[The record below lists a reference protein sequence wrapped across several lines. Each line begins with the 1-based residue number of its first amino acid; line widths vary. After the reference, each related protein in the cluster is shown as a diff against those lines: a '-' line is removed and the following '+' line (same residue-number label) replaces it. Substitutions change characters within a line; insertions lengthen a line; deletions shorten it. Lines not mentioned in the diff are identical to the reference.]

1 MTNRNQ
7 PRTKPNRL
15 RAYVRRTMLTAAR
28 DYAGWNAK
36 RRTAES
42 TKSACMDYTR
52 GTGTGTWS
60 DLIYTRDVAR
70 MFNTYRT
77 DVRSAI
83 LDFLSE
89 TGVPVSNDVRRDDST
104 TFADMLSVT
113 GSRIVWC
120 DRACDWQ
127 LDGSPERAD
136 VACLAIR
143 FAVEWYAG
151 EVARELCPD
160 L

>member
-1 MTNRNQ
+1 MTN
-7 PRTKPNRL
+7 RTKPNRL

-28 DYAGWNAK
+28 EYAGWDAK
-36 RRTAES
+36 RRTPES
-42 TKSACMDYTR
+42 TKSACQDYTR
-52 GTGTGTWS
+52 GTDTGTWS
-60 DLIYTRDVAR
+60 DLIYTRDVVR
-70 MFNTYRT
+70 MFNTYRA

-89 TGVPVSNDVRRDDST
+89 TGVPVSNDVRRDDSA

-113 GSRIVWC
+113 GSRVVWS
-120 DRACDWQ
+120 DRESDWT
-127 LDGSPERAD
+127 LDDSPERAD

-143 FAVEWYAG
+143 FAVEWYAD
-151 EVARELCPD
+151 EVARDLCPD